1 MGWKGN
7 NATFGRSWKWFG
19 TLPKNCVSFPSPHEK
34 LPFYFQPSRWIFQK
48 KHSYDHSW
56 TKLLVTYW
64 FCYRTHASRMTFRT
78 LTLAFG
84 WNIMLRWSRSESE
97 TLQCQDLFAQYRN
110 HPPPTSLDTQ
120 QQTTKHLLLTKL
132 HIADITRLLT
142 ATPIVYK
149 GERLPAWI

>member
-84 WNIMLRWSRSESE
+84 WNIMLRWNP
-97 TLQCQDLFAQYRN
+97 LCKDLFSQFTILFSQYCNRPHVFHHRRHAKTN
-110 HPPPTSLDTQ
+110 NKTFAFDKATHGLWNKQASHPN
-120 QQTTKHLLLTKL
+120 
-132 HIADITRLLT
+132 
-142 ATPIVYK
+142 V
-149 GERLPAWI
+149 